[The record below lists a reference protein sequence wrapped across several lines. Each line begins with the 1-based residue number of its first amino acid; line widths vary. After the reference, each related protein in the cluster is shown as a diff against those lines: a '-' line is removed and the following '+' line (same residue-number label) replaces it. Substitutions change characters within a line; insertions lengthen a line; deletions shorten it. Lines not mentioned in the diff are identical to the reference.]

1 MNFLINIV
9 AVPLGFIMR
18 LIYGLVGNYGI
29 AIILF
34 TLVTKLILFP
44 ISYKQQKNSARLQLI
59 NPKLKKLQERYKDKP
74 EKLQLEQSKLYQD
87 ENINPYSSCL
97 TSFIPLILLWGVL
110 AVVYKPMTYI
120 MRYDKD
126 VIEEAKSI
134 VISIDED
141 AEKTQDT
148 LKRNS
153 MRQELI
159 IVEKLEAN
167 MDGFLDAIN
176 AGEVTYQNKD
186 GEDVFVTLT
195 AIEPEFVTRVDEFA
209 DTFKLGNVNLSETP
223 STKPSENSHFFLFLI
238 PILSGLM
245 QLAMTIYMQY
255 MQKKRNPDMP
265 NMGAMNAMLFLMPLF
280 SVWLAFT
287 VPAGVGFYWLCS
299 SAFSFLQS
307 ILLYAWFNEKRVEQ
321 IGAQEREKAKKKKRR
336 PSMMQMMLE
345 QQQEMLREKEGGSA
359 AGVRLGGGPANR
371 VRYSDDDEPEKL
383 SRSEM
388 EEYQTSVI
396 RDARRRIAEKYG
408 DTEALAQ
415 EENARSQSPKKKKK

>member
-59 NPKLKKLQERYKDKP
+59 NPKLKKIQERYKDKP

-87 ENINPYSSCL
+87 ENINPYASCL

-120 MRYDKD
+120 MRYDKT
-126 VIEEAKSI
+126 VIEEAKAI

-141 AEKTQDT
+141 SEKVQDSF
-148 LKRNS
+148 KRNS

-159 IVEKLEAN
+159 IVEKLKAN
-167 MDGFLDAIN
+167 EDGFLEAIE
-176 AGEVTYQNKD
+176 AGEVSYKNKD
-186 GEDVFVTLT
+186 GEDVFVTLSS
-195 AIEPEFVTRVDEFA
+195 IEPDFIQKVDDFA
-209 DTFKLGNVNLSETP
+209 DTFKLGSVNLSETP
-223 STKPSENSHFFLFLI
+223 SVKPSENSHFFLFLI

-255 MQKKRNPDMP
+255 MQKKRNPGMP
-265 NMGAMNAMLFLMPLF
+265 NMGAMNAMLLMMPLF

-307 ILLYAWFNEKRVEQ
+307 VLLYAWFNEERVEK
-321 IGAQEREKAKKKKRR
+321 IGEQEREKAKKQKRR
-336 PSMMQMMLE
+336 PTMMQLMLE

-371 VRYSDDDEPEKL
+371 VRYSDDDAPEKI

-396 RDARRRIAEKYG
+396 RDARKRIAEKYG

-415 EENARSQSPKKKKK
+415 EENARSQNQKKKKK